1 MVTGLIRPSHYWG
14 SCSHD
19 TAFRNWFHASSNKTT
34 EWWAAANLNRFT
46 RCYNI
51 VGNILGKKGYTWLY
65 EVEMTGFGYG
75 KHGAVAHQAA
85 GPEHGGAP
93 LSRFGRLPGD

>member
-1 MVTGLIRPSHYWG
+1 MVTGDSPQPLLGQLLARHRLFRVWG
-14 SCSHD
+14 
-19 TAFRNWFHASSNKTT
+19 HASSNKTT

-65 EVEMTGFGYG
+65 EVEMTGFGS
-75 KHGAVAHQAA
+75 A
-85 GPEHGGAP
+85 
-93 LSRFGRLPGD
+93 STGRGTPGCRP